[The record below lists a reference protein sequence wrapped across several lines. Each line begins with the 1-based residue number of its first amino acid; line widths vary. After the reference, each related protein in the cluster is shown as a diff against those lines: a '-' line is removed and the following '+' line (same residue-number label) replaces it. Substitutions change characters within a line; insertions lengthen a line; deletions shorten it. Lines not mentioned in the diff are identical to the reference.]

1 MSCGLA
7 GGYRRFRGTY
17 QLRRE
22 EIGNHLS
29 KKRIFV
35 MFKGG
40 GKKTFRGAALCTIRQ
55 FPSNECQKR
64 FNQPR
69 LYQFIARFF
78 IILFAL
84 YK

>member
-35 MFKGG
+35 MLK
-40 GKKTFRGAALCTIRQ
+40 GKKTTFRGAALCTIRQ

-78 IILFAL
+78 IILSAL
-84 YK
+84 HK